1 MNWSTFQTYNDSPE
15 RAFEILCNQLFE
27 NWNKREYNNKLASF
41 CVVNGS
47 GGDGGVE
54 SYSTLTNGK
63 IVGLQAKWF
72 LYSISDNQIQQI
84 KKSIETAIKIRPQI
98 FRYIVCIPRDLASDT
113 GRGTNTETKRW
124 ETLLEDVRSKHPDL
138 SVELWNETRIIK
150 ELQED
155 SSAGIKKYWF
165 ENSEISEDSF
175 SFAFEK
181 SKESWLKTKYVPDLN
196 AYGGIDNYISLT
208 LGEVNKRRELAA
220 ISLKITVLCEELDKA
235 ILEFKEVLK
244 DKDTELNEELDDIL
258 ARARLLSS
266 ACRTIYA
273 WCIQESVSICDIDRS
288 AFSFDFESRCETIN
302 RSHGAL
308 HHHFHLSE
316 VTKILRKLSS
326 IDIYQIFDEFNSS
339 VCTSPVLFL
348 GEPGTGKTHGVAASS
363 EKLLNNC
370 IHTPLVI
377 QARNIS
383 LNMNWKDIISVT
395 LGLSSNWSEDEIWQ
409 AMISMV
415 NRHRFSSVYINSN
428 VKIVP
433 KLLIIVDGIDESAPY
448 EVWNDRIKEAGIITN
463 RYQQVRFCFTSRPF
477 VFSKN
482 LSGITTKRLSTTGD
496 TPIHTLFER
505 YVEAYN
511 ITARNYG
518 WLKFAL
524 TTPLSLKIFCE
535 LNKGKTVEY
544 TKNTDVSLTNLL
556 RNKID
561 LIENEFAKEEKASIK
576 NQYILRAILVLS
588 DMFLKN
594 KSAEY
599 NDVISNL
606 INNLG
611 ASQQQCARILQYLE
625 NYGILSP
632 FCKHGEGLK
641 PDVYFYIP
649 GIQGY
654 FDYAM
659 ALKLLEL
666 YGHPQN
672 IDFKQ
677 CSAIENEALYA
688 LSVMAMQNHNYLV
701 TRNKTIDHVIDEWSK
716 QDLQFFALRHTSHE
730 NGLLFK
736 ERSLEIMSENADGL
750 MTITNNLIL
759 PLCRD
764 VEHPLGVK
772 LLDEF
777 LFSFELPAQRDL
789 FWSVPSFLRE
799 SDGYKWHTMQS
810 IDLDEEEYAL
820 TKDDTFNGCP
830 SVYAW
835 SLSTLNNTLRKEYR
849 SNLMR
854 WAKHNPC
861 DFYNLFLK
869 FSLINDPQIKSDLFS
884 ILVCLVYD
892 GADAAIIK
900 KASNWM
906 MENVLNPAKVFGIM
920 DVSIRYYA
928 IAIVNK
934 AVMIGLYS
942 SDDVVSYMPPYKSD
956 DYAIA
961 LDERALAGTRMRGYS
976 AIEYDLARYV
986 LIDHFES
993 AFSQYGHRDGDQ
1005 ITDLINK
1012 VAQLHPEVKN
1022 IKNEQFII
1030 SAAFAYL
1037 LQVGWNEEEFY
1048 NFKQKEQGEGI
1059 IGGLDIAILRR
1070 YTPAT
1075 HGLQSS
1081 VMTVCEKYIWQFRN
1095 YMGGFLAD
1103 RLLYWN
1109 NYEPENI
1116 SDYGL
1121 LDDFT
1126 IPIQDVEQI
1135 DPDNLPEDNPWY
1147 IPEPKNVLIES
1158 ENCSK
1163 EEVINSVIHAPNLN
1177 WEKWITINN
1186 ADKQYKINSDTLLA
1200 LNNYSCFY
1208 GSAGVETCIF
1218 ISSILIDSKDI
1229 NVLIDKIA
1237 NDKDLSKRI
1246 SNPVDWHG
1254 GIISSCYITPKEV
1267 CWFPWKKRYNSRNAE
1282 DFPELSIQSAVDE
1295 CCYNF
1300 PEYGDVYY
1308 DIPSAPV
1315 RKLLQIVDSNGYLF
1329 YDDNKKIKA
1338 HYSVSGEKWRT
1349 VQNYLLVDKK
1359 ELLDALQNCGKSL
1372 IWILREYRRE
1382 DGKACEKYGKFYA
1395 EKDSSYVGFFKNG
1408 EFVVK
1413 QINNETLHSTL
1424 SQQ

>member
-27 NWNKREYNNKLASF
+27 NWNKREYNDKLVSF

-72 LYSISDNQIQQI
+72 LYSLSDNQIQQI
-84 KKSIETAIKIRPQI
+84 KNSIETAIKIRPQI
-98 FRYIVCIPRDLASDT
+98 IRYIVCTPRDLASDT

-124 ETLLEDVRSKHPDL
+124 EILLEDVGTKYPNL
-138 SVELWNETRIIK
+138 SVELWNESRIVK
-150 ELQED
+150 ELQEG

-175 SFAFEK
+175 RFAFKK

-196 AYGGIDNYISLT
+196 AYGDIDNYISLI
-208 LGEVNKRRELAA
+208 LGEVNKREELADTA
-220 ISLKITVLCEELDKA
+220 LKVTVLCEQLDKA
-235 ILEFKEVLK
+235 ILEFKDVLK
-244 DKDTELNEELDDIL
+244 DKDAELNSELDNIL
-258 ARARLLSS
+258 EKARLLNN

-273 WCIQESVSICDIDRS
+273 WCIQESDSICDIDRS
-288 AFSFDFESRCETIN
+288 VFGFDFERSREAIS
-302 RSHGAL
+302 RSHETL
-308 HHHFHLSE
+308 NHHFHLSE

-339 VCTSPVLFL
+339 LCTDPVLFL

-377 QARNIS
+377 QARNIPLS
-383 LNMNWKDIISVT
+383 SNWKDIIST
-395 LGLSSNWSEDEIWQ
+395 ALGLSSNWSEDEIWQ

-415 NRHRFSSVYINSN
+415 NRHRFSSMYIDSN
-428 VKIVP
+428 IKLIPKI
-433 KLLIIVDGIDESAPY
+433 LIIVDGIDESAPY
-448 EVWNDRIKEAGIITN
+448 EVWNDRIKEASIITN
-463 RYQQVRFCFTSRPF
+463 RHQQIRFCFTSRPF
-477 VFSKN
+477 VFPRNPSDV
-482 LSGITTKRLSTTGD
+482 ITKRLSSAGD
-496 TPIHTLFER
+496 VPTHTLFER

-511 ITARNYG
+511 ITAQNYG

-524 TTPLSLKIFCE
+524 NTPLSLRIFCE
-535 LNKGKTVEY
+535 LNQGKTVEY

-556 RNKID
+556 RNKIN
-561 LIENEFAKEEKASIK
+561 LIETEFTKEEKTSIK

-588 DMFLKN
+588 DLFLKN
-594 KSAEY
+594 KSIEY
-599 NDVISNL
+599 SDVILNLISNL
-606 INNLG
+606 SV
-611 ASQQQCARILQYLE
+611 SQQQCEILLQHLE
-625 NYGILSP
+625 NYGILSSV
-632 FCKHGEGLK
+632 CKHGEGLK
-641 PDVYFYIP
+641 PDLHFFIP

-659 ALKLLEL
+659 ALNLLET
-666 YGHPQN
+666 YDHPQN
-672 IDFKQ
+672 IDFEQ

-688 LSVMAMQNHNYLV
+688 LSVMAMQNYNYLI
-701 TRNKTIDHVIDEWSK
+701 TRNKTIDHAIDEWSK

-730 NGLLFK
+730 NGALFK

-764 VEHPLGVK
+764 VDHPLGVK

-789 FWSVPSFLRE
+789 FWSVPSFLRD
-799 SDGYKWHTMQS
+799 SDGYKWHTIQS
-810 IDLDEEEYAL
+810 INLDEEEYAL
-820 TKDDTFNGCP
+820 TKEDVFNGCP

-854 WAKHNPC
+854 WAKQNPF
-861 DFYNLFLK
+861 DFYSLFLK
-869 FSLINDPQIKSDLFS
+869 FSSINDPQIKSDLFS

-892 GADAAIIK
+892 GADSTIIK
-900 KASNWM
+900 KASDWM
-906 MENVLNPAKVFGIM
+906 MENILNPAKVLDIM

-928 IAIVNK
+928 IAIINK
-934 AVMIGLYS
+934 AVLIGLYS
-942 SDDVVSYMPPYKSD
+942 SDDVISYMPPYKSD
-956 DYAIA
+956 NYAIA
-961 LDERALAGTRMRGYS
+961 LNEKALSGTRMSGYS
-976 AIEYDLARYV
+976 AITYDLARYV

-1005 ITDLINK
+1005 ITELINK
-1012 VAQLHPEVKN
+1012 VAQLQPKFKN

-1037 LQVGWNEEEFY
+1037 SQVGWNEDEFY
-1048 NFKQKEQGEGI
+1048 NLKQKEQGDGI

-1075 HGLQSS
+1075 HGSQSS

-1095 YMGGFLAD
+1095 HMGGFLAD

-1116 SDYGL
+1116 RDYGL

-1135 DPDNLPEDNPWY
+1135 DPDDLPEDNPWY
-1147 IPEPKNVLIES
+1147 IPEPESVIIEA
-1158 ENCSK
+1158 ENSSK
-1163 EEVINSVIHAPNLN
+1163 EEVINSVISAPNLG
-1177 WEKWITINN
+1177 WEKWIAVNN
-1186 ADKQYKINSDTLLA
+1186 LDRQYRINSDTLLA

-1218 ISSILIDSKDI
+1218 ISSVLIDSNDI
-1229 NVLIDKIA
+1229 EAFVDQLNSE
-1237 NDKDLSKRI
+1237 NNLSKRV

-1267 CWFPWKKRYNSRNAE
+1267 CWFPWKERYNSSNVE
-1282 DFPELSIQSAVDE
+1282 DFPDFSIQSAVDG

-1308 DIPSAPV
+1308 DIPSEPI
-1315 RKLLQIVDSNGYLF
+1315 RKLLNIVDSNGYIF
-1329 YDDNKKIKA
+1329 YDNNKKIKA
-1338 HYSVSGEKWRT
+1338 LYAISGEKWRT
-1349 VQNYLLVDKK
+1349 SQNYLLVDRD
-1359 ELLDALQNCGKSL
+1359 EMLDALQNSNKSL
-1372 IWILREYRRE
+1372 IWIMREYRRE
-1382 DGKACEKYGKFYA
+1382 DGKASEKYGKFYA

-1413 QINNETLHSTL
+1413 QINNETSHSPIP
-1424 SQQ
+1424 